1 MVTNQLANRSRLAF
15 TAKKS
20 NEGSQRDEDMRDRR
34 MKQAKLKLAKAQ
46 AAQAKLE
53 NPDTADTVTT
63 AKKPRPLT

>member
-1 MVTNQLANRSRLAF
+1 
-15 TAKKS
+15 
-20 NEGSQRDEDMRDRR
+20 